1 VDDVGEL
8 RQAEYCI
15 LELSEDT
22 LEEHGDIE
30 DEYPSLEHNDR
41 EDLENFCLY
50 RNNLDF
56 CFALETQYVLT
67 ANDD

>member
-8 RQAEYCI
+8 RQAEYRI

-22 LEEHGDIE
+22 LEEHGDVE

-41 EDLENFCLY
+41 EDLENLLTLPQQLGFLLRT
-50 RNNLDF
+50 RNPVRPNS
-56 CFALETQYVLT
+56 E
-67 ANDD
+67 

>member
-41 EDLENFCLY
+41 EDLLTLLQQLGFLLRT
-50 RNNLDF
+50 RNPIRPNS
-56 CFALETQYVLT
+56 E
-67 ANDD
+67 